1 MKNNKYLDL
10 TLQSI
15 LNDEHLKMENLE
27 LTTFIIKDK
36 KYSIR
41 DTNKIDSSQ
50 FIPIT
55 DISQLDPEKLDRD
68 YLDGVLYMKFN
79 GETIMDFTF
88 WGDILDLWH
97 YFINS
102 LEELIIQ
109 NESSFSF
116 PSQPLPVSIKIVKDR
131 IRLVIDDKSINM
143 KAEQFLEVMLQEA
156 ITFFTALMSLFPK
169 QEAEY
174 HQTILRIYKIKLSSK
189 ERFTAY

>member
-27 LTTFIIKDK
+27 LTTFILKDK
-36 KYSIR
+36 KYRIR
-41 DTNKIDSSQ
+41 DINKIDSSQ

-68 YLDGVLYMKFN
+68 YIDGVLLMKFN

-88 WGDILDLWH
+88 WDDIVDLWH

-102 LEELIIQ
+102 LEELIIK

-131 IRLVIDDKSINM
+131 IRLVIDDKSINI
-143 KAEQFLEVMLQEA
+143 KAEQFLEVMIQEA

-174 HQTILRIYKIKLSSK
+174 HQTILRIYNIKLSL
-189 ERFTAY
+189 EDRFTAY

>member
-1 MKNNKYLDL
+1 MKYNKYLDL

-27 LTTFIIKDK
+27 LTTFILKDK

-41 DTNKIDSSQ
+41 DINKIDSSQ

-55 DISQLDPEKLDRD
+55 DISLLDPEKLDRD
-68 YLDGVLYMKFN
+68 YLVGVLYMKFN

-88 WGDILDLWH
+88 WDDILDLWH

-156 ITFFTALMSLFPK
+156 ITFFTALMSLFPR
-169 QEAEY
+169 QESEY
-174 HQTILRIYKIKLSSK
+174 HQTILRIYKIKLSLG

>member
-1 MKNNKYLDL
+1 MKNIKYLDL

-41 DTNKIDSSQ
+41 DINKLDSSQ

-55 DISQLDPEKLDRD
+55 DISLLNPEKLDRD

-88 WGDILDLWH
+88 WDDILDLWH

-156 ITFFTALMSLFPK
+156 ITFFTALMSLFPR

-174 HQTILRIYKIKLSSK
+174 HQTILRIYKIKLSLG